1 MNKGKYIMSNFKA
14 NFDNDTFLNFGTVD
28 DIMKSKAS
36 DGVFIESIDLHPIEC
51 GVLTPITF
59 NFLSL
64 FETLTLDI
72 IDRLEHGEFDA
83 LLNEMES
90 V

>member
-1 MNKGKYIMSNFKA
+1 MSNFRA
-14 NFDNDTFLNFGTVD
+14 NFDNDTFLNFGTVSE
-28 DIMKSKAS
+28 ILKFESKLTE
-36 DGVFIESIDLHPIEC
+36 GVFIESIDVHPIEC

-72 IDRLEHGEFDA
+72 IDRLENGEFDA

>member
-1 MNKGKYIMSNFKA
+1 MANFKA
-14 NFDNDTFLNFGTVD
+14 RFDNDTFLNFGTVNE
-28 DIMKSKAS
+28 IVKSKSTA
-36 DGVFIESIDLHPIEC
+36 GVFIESIEINPIEC

-59 NFLSL
+59 KFLAL

-72 IDRLEHGEFDA
+72 INRLEHGEFDT
-83 LLNEMES
+83 LLNEMDS

>member
-1 MNKGKYIMSNFKA
+1 MSNFRA
-14 NFDNDTFLNFGTVD
+14 NFDNDTFLNFGTVNE
-28 DIMKSKAS
+28 ILKSKLTE
-36 DGVFIESIDLHPIEC
+36 GVFIESIDVHPIEC

-59 NFLSL
+59 KFLGL

-72 IDRLEHGEFDA
+72 INRLEHGEFDT